1 MAEPRSTM
9 IDPPIEEL
17 LDKVDSKFT
26 LVTLSAKRA
35 RQINAYFNQLGE
47 GLGAVVPP
55 QVTSLARKPLSIAM
69 EEIAA
74 SKVQAGAPEVEE
86 AIDLDSDAAAELAM
100 LAALADEVE
109 DVAEAIVELE
119 TADEPTTSGDL
130 AQAEDVG
137 SGASEA
143 PEIETPATKS
153 ADSETQGT
161 DNASA

>member
-1 MAEPRSTM
+1 MAEPKSTM

-17 LDKVDSKFT
+17 LDKVESKFT

-74 SKVQAGAPEVEE
+74 GKVRAGAPGADELV
-86 AIDLDSDAAAELAM
+86 DLDSDEAAELAV
-100 LAALADEVE
+100 LAALTEG
-109 DVAEAIVELE
+109 AEAIEGALDEKAATVEGSVE
-119 TADEPTTSGDL
+119 DEP
-130 AQAEDVG
+130 A
-137 SGASEA
+137 
-143 PEIETPATKS
+143 
-153 ADSETQGT
+153 
-161 DNASA
+161 

>member
-1 MAEPRSTM
+1 MAEPKSTM

-17 LDKVDSKFT
+17 LDKVESKFT

-74 SKVQAGAPEVEE
+74 GKVRAGAPGADETV
-86 AIDLDSDAAAELAM
+86 DLDSEEAADLAM
-100 LAALADEVE
+100 LAALTAGEADESSVVE
-109 DVAEAIVELE
+109 A
-119 TADEPTTSGDL
+119 
-130 AQAEDVG
+130 
-137 SGASEA
+137 ASEQA
-143 PEIETPATKS
+143 PEAPAAEV
-153 ADSETQGT
+153 AD
-161 DNASA
+161 DDASA

>member
-1 MAEPRSTM
+1 MAEPKSTM

-17 LDKVDSKFT
+17 LDKVESKFT

-74 SKVQAGAPEVEE
+74 GKVQAGAPGADELV
-86 AIDLDSDAAAELAM
+86 DLDSDEAAELAV
-100 LAALADEVE
+100 LAALTEEVE
-109 DVAEAIVELE
+109 AIEGALDEKAATVEGSVE
-119 TADEPTTSGDL
+119 DEP
-130 AQAEDVG
+130 A
-137 SGASEA
+137 
-143 PEIETPATKS
+143 
-153 ADSETQGT
+153 
-161 DNASA
+161 

>member
-9 IDPPIEEL
+9 IEPPIEEL
-17 LDKVDSKFT
+17 LNKVESKFT

-74 SKVQAGAPEVEE
+74 GKVRAGAPEHDGSNDSESE
-86 AIDLDSDAAAELAM
+86 AAPVAEFEV
-100 LAALADEVE
+100 LAALADE
-109 DVAEAIVELE
+109 AEGSVDDGAL
-119 TADEPTTSGDL
+119 ALDALGD
-130 AQAEDVG
+130 Q
-137 SGASEA
+137 S
-143 PEIETPATKS
+143 PA
-153 ADSETQGT
+153 
-161 DNASA
+161 

>member
-17 LDKVDSKFT
+17 LDKVESKFT

-74 SKVQAGAPEVEE
+74 GKVRAGAPDQGEVT
-86 AIDLDSDAAAELAM
+86 DLDSDVATELAVLEV
-100 LAALADEVE
+100 LAEDEV
-109 DVAEAIVELE
+109 AIEE
-119 TADEPTTSGDL
+119 SEPSTPEKSGD
-130 AQAEDVG
+130 E
-137 SGASEA
+137 SS
-143 PEIETPATKS
+143 K
-153 ADSETQGT
+153 
-161 DNASA
+161 

>member
-17 LDKVDSKFT
+17 LNKVESKFT
-26 LVTLSAKRA
+26 LVTLAAKRA

-74 SKVQAGAPEVEE
+74 GKVQAGAPEQDGVIE
-86 AIDLDSDAAAELAM
+86 LDSEVVGELEV
-100 LAALADEVE
+100 LEALAE
-109 DVAEAIVELE
+109 DGVVPADAEPSTPEK
-119 TADEPTTSGDL
+119 SGD
-130 AQAEDVG
+130 E
-137 SGASEA
+137 SSE
-143 PEIETPATKS
+143 
-153 ADSETQGT
+153 
-161 DNASA
+161 